1 MYHSRKRITNGR
13 ISLAVDTISGEL
25 IELTDELTGDNLIK
39 NHLQAVHQPFSLV
52 LHAAL
57 GHPER
62 RTAWPARHAQIMD
75 NADLQPDISCTKSAD
90 GSQTLTIHYPD
101 LYSDDGQVGIEASCE
116 IILPADGCILNW
128 RLQIDNHAGLQI
140 EKVLFP
146 SVHGI
151 YLGDTWED
159 DTLVYP
165 YFAGEKTVN
174 PVAVYASEPVRVS
187 WKWQEYKYTYLYAGR
202 PGVQAKE
209 GAYVREQPY
218 SGPLSMLWLDYAD
231 PDHGLYLAC
240 HETGG
245 RVLSLRTET
254 FGPSQPG
261 MGLSIVHH
269 PYHESGRWTSPACT
283 IALHAGDWHWGAD
296 QYRTA
301 RHVQD
306 GLQMKTRPGWF
317 EREPGLVAHYDF
329 KYQHGGIVHRF
340 RDIPDLHHQAMAM
353 GFNFLLLSGWH
364 QDGFD
369 NGFPEYQPD
378 PDLGSEQDL
387 IDALAAVR
395 AEGGHVI
402 FYVNAR
408 LTNTRYAHRS
418 DQREAHCARK
428 ADGSLHL
435 EQYGDRGITFAT
447 YCANSAVWQQELAN
461 VVTYL
466 TDTVG
471 ASGVYLDQLGM
482 APPVFCFN
490 PQHNHHPADW
500 NLGYQAFFRSLFPRY
515 DRDQEPA
522 IIYEGVTD
530 LYGAGVSG
538 QLISTFV
545 HHHGGAAPEVYKYT
559 HPDQILVDMIYPR
572 RGQAMRPVHVAQQG
586 RAMMD
591 RAFVIGSFYWVYDL
605 EEDNSF
611 SNDPESLAYLCKMTA
626 LRRFWLERFGHGT
639 FRDTEGI
646 AAVTEGITVKR
657 YCLSDQTILLAVA
670 NPQEKNNGMVR
681 LCEESLLEDSREKT
695 VNLSG
700 YRCTAMTYG
709 LSRPED
715 GQTVQLQ
722 AEGNHLVIPLSPELL
737 SLIWIQSE

>member
-1 MYHSRKRITNGR
+1 M
-13 ISLAVDTISGEL
+13 
-25 IELTDELTGDNLIK
+25 
-39 NHLQAVHQPFSLV
+39 HQPFSLV
-52 LHAAL
+52 LQAASDN
-57 GHPER
+57 PER
-62 RTAWPARHAQIMD
+62 RTAWPARHAQIMA
-75 NADLQPDISCTKSAD
+75 NAGLQPKIGCVQAAD

-101 LYSDDGQVGIEASCE
+101 LCSDGGQVGIAASCE
-116 IILPADGCILNW
+116 IVLPPDGCTLSW
-128 RLQIDNHAGLQI
+128 RLQIDNHTGSLI

-165 YFAGEKTVN
+165 YFAGEKTIN
-174 PVAVYASEPVRVS
+174 PVAVYAGEPVRVS

-202 PGVQAKE
+202 PGVQARD

-218 SGPLSMLWLDYAD
+218 AGPLSMLWLDYAD

-245 RVLSLRTET
+245 KVLSLRTET
-254 FGPSQPG
+254 FGPAQPG

-269 PYHESGRWTSPACT
+269 LFQEAGRWTSPVCT
-283 IALHAGDWHWGAD
+283 MALHPGDWHWGAD
-296 QYRTA
+296 HYRMA
-301 RHVQD
+301 RRAQD
-306 GLQMKTRPGWF
+306 GLQTKTRPDWF
-317 EREPGLVAHYDF
+317 AREPGLAAHYDF
-329 KYQHGGIVHRF
+329 KYQHGGIVHHF
-340 RDIPDLHHQAMAM
+340 RDIPDLHCQARAM
-353 GFNFLLLSGWH
+353 GLNFLLLSGWH

-369 NGFPEYQPD
+369 NGFPEYRPD

-395 AEGGHVI
+395 AAGGHVI

-418 DQREAHCARK
+418 DQREQHCARK

-447 YCANSAVWQQELAN
+447 YCANSPVWQQELAD

-471 ASGVYLDQLGM
+471 AAGVYLDQLGM

-490 PQHNHHPADW
+490 PQHKHHPADW
-500 NLGYQAFFRSLFPRY
+500 NLGYQAFFRKLFPRY
-515 DRDQEPA
+515 APDQAPA

-559 HPDQILVDMIYPR
+559 HPDQILVDMLYPR

-611 SNDPESLAYLCKMTA
+611 SNDPENLAHLKKMTA

-646 AAVTEGITVKR
+646 TAVTEGIKVKR
-657 YCLSDQTILLAVA
+657 YCLPDQSVLLAVA
-670 NPQEKNNGMVR
+670 NPQEITGGSVR
-681 LCEESLLEDSREKT
+681 LAEAGLPGGCREEAADQAACRFTATVYGLFHPEDSQAVEI
-695 VNLSG
+695 
-700 YRCTAMTYG
+700 
-709 LSRPED
+709 
-715 GQTVQLQ
+715 Q
-722 AEGNHLVIPLSPELL
+722 AESNQLVAPLSPEPL
-737 SLIWIQSE
+737 SLVWICPE

>member
-1 MYHSRKRITNGR
+1 
-13 ISLAVDTISGEL
+13 
-25 IELTDELTGDNLIK
+25 
-39 NHLQAVHQPFSLV
+39 VHQPFSLV
-52 LHAAL
+52 LDAAA
-57 GHPER
+57 GQPVR
-62 RTAWPARHAQIMD
+62 QTAWPARQAQIME
-75 NADLQPDISCTKSAD
+75 NAGLKPDINCTWAED
-90 GSQTLTIHYPD
+90 GSQTVVIHYPD
-101 LYSDDGQVGIEASCE
+101 LWSDGGPAGIAASCE
-116 IILPADGCILNW
+116 IVLPADGCILTW
-128 RLQIDNHAGLQI
+128 RLQIDNHAGKVI

-151 YLGDTWED
+151 YLGGSWED
-159 DTLVYP
+159 DTLIYP

-174 PVAVYASEPVRVS
+174 PVAVYAAEPVRVG

-202 PGVQAKE
+202 PGVQAID
-209 GAYVREQPY
+209 GAHVREQPC
-218 SGPLSMLWLDYAD
+218 SGPLSMPWLDYAD

-254 FGPSQPG
+254 FGPAQPG

-269 PYHESGRWTSPACT
+269 PFLASGRWTSPACT
-283 IALHAGDWHWGAD
+283 MALHPGDWHWGAD
-296 QYRTA
+296 HYRMA

-340 RDIPDLHHQAMAM
+340 RDIPSLHSQARAM
-353 GFNFLLLSGWH
+353 GLNFLLLSGWH

-369 NGFPEYQPD
+369 NGFPEYRPD

-387 IDALAAVR
+387 IDALSTVR
-395 AEGGHVI
+395 SDGGHVI

-428 ADGSLHL
+428 ADGTLHL

-447 YCANSAVWQQELAN
+447 YCANSSAWQQELAD
-461 VVTYL
+461 VVSYL
-466 TDTVG
+466 TETVG

-490 PQHNHHPADW
+490 QQHSHHPADW
-500 NLGYQAFFRSLFPRY
+500 NLGYQAFFHGLFQRY
-515 DRDQEPA
+515 GRGCEPA

-545 HHHGGAAPEVYKYT
+545 HHHGGAFPEMYKYT
-559 HPDQILVDMIYPR
+559 HPDQILVDMLYPR
-572 RGQAMRPVHVAQQG
+572 RGQAMRPVHVAQKG

-611 SNDPESLAYLCKMTA
+611 SNDPESLTHLCKMTA

-646 AAVTEGITVKR
+646 ITAAEGITVKR
-657 YCLSDQTILLAVA
+657 YHLPDQSVLLAVA
-670 NPQEKNNGMVR
+670 NPQQIAGGTVR
-681 LCEESLLEDSREKT
+681 LGEAGLPADCQEKAAE
-695 VNLSG
+695 LSG
-700 YRCTAMTYG
+700 FRCTATTYG
-709 LSRPED
+709 LSQPEE
-715 GQTVQLQ
+715 GKAAPVQ
-722 AEGNHLVIPLSPELL
+722 AAGNQLEIALSPEPL
-737 SLIWIQSE
+737 SLIWICSDFST